1 VSSSLPSSGLGLL
14 TPYSCLSTVRL
25 HPGTLLHV
33 LVSALSSCSSPLS
46 DMLKGLLDLMEHLG
60 ISKTMPQR
68 LALPRLSLSSPSHS
82 LAPLDLAEF
91 CLKASGASRN
101 SQRSSLCLPTLPFS
115 SSLTDGTF
123 FTHCPIDIWE
133 LLHHHMSLASSTGSV
148 DQLIILPSFTSLPLT
163 DPL

>member
-68 LALPRLSLSSPSHS
+68 LALPLLSLSLPRAIRFGRILSQ
-82 LAPLDLAEF
+82 
-91 CLKASGASRN
+91 
-101 SQRSSLCLPTLPFS
+101 SQRSFSKLTKVVSLPPYPALQLIANRWYFLHSLPNRYLGAAPPP
-115 SSLTDGTF
+115 
-123 FTHCPIDIWE
+123 HVPC
-133 LLHHHMSLASSTGSV
+133 LLHRV
-148 DQLIILPSFTSLPLT
+148 C
-163 DPL
+163 